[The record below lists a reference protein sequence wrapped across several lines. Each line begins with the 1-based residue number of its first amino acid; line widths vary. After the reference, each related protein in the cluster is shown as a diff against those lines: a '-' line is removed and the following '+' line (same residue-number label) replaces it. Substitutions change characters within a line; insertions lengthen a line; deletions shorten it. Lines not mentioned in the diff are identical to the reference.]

1 MKLLGTDVASIP
13 TNEVA
18 PHQFGLA
25 VVVTSRGVQRSLSNL
40 MRKHENVCSPLM
52 EDIRVGLM
60 LEFDKLTE
68 GSSFFGTMISLIY
81 IKFIRVS
88 FSFSFRKDKRKVK
101 VSQASE
107 VDNVG

>member
-1 MKLLGTDVASIP
+1 MFVPGEMKLLGTDVASIP

-25 VVVTSRGVQRSLSNL
+25 VVVTGRGVQRSLANL

-68 GSSFFGTMISLIY
+68 GSSFFLYDIIDIHQVHQGQFQLQLQE
-81 IKFIRVS
+81 RQEN
-88 FSFSFRKDKRKVK
+88 RK
-101 VSQASE
+101 
-107 VDNVG
+107 

>member
-1 MKLLGTDVASIP
+1 MSKFPIASKICLFTLTHHKGCCPNLFSVCVFVPDDMKLLGTDVASIP

-68 GSSFFGTMISLIY
+68 GSSFFL
-81 IKFIRVS
+81 VL
-88 FSFSFRKDKRKVK
+88 
-101 VSQASE
+101 
-107 VDNVG
+107 